1 MKHIL
6 LVMTVLLLSACGYHL
21 RGSFNLPEGL
31 KTIYI
36 QGASSPLRNALK
48 QVLRSADATLVD
60 NAKDAGLVIKVEKET
75 MQRHALSLSD
85 TGRAN
90 EYELSYRLDFLLLDS
105 QGNVLSKTQPVEI
118 TRDYFNDQEELL
130 GKDNEEQVIR
140 KEMYRQAITAMLNRS
155 RIVVGKIA
163 KLTPDK

>member
-1 MKHIL
+1 
-6 LVMTVLLLSACGYHL
+6 
-21 RGSFNLPEGL
+21 
-31 KTIYI
+31 
-36 QGASSPLRNALK
+36 
-48 QVLRSADATLVD
+48 
-60 NAKDAGLVIKVEKET
+60 
-75 MQRHALSLSD
+75 
-85 TGRAN
+85 
-90 EYELSYRLDFLLLDS
+90 
-105 QGNVLSKTQPVEI
+105 LSKTQPVEI

>member
-1 MKHIL
+1 
-6 LVMTVLLLSACGYHL
+6 LSV
-21 RGSFNLPEGL
+21 
-31 KTIYI
+31 K
-36 QGASSPLRNALK
+36 
-48 QVLRSADATLVD
+48 
-60 NAKDAGLVIKVEKET
+60 
-75 MQRHALSLSD
+75 
-85 TGRAN
+85 GRAN
-90 EYELSYRLDFLLLDS
+90 EYELSYSLGYLFLDS

-118 TRDYFNDQEELL
+118 RRDYFNDQEELL

>member
-1 MKHIL
+1 L
-6 LVMTVLLLSACGYHL
+6 QRDALCLS
-21 RGSFNLPEGL
+21 
-31 KTIYI
+31 
-36 QGASSPLRNALK
+36 
-48 QVLRSADATLVD
+48 
-60 NAKDAGLVIKVEKET
+60 VI
-75 MQRHALSLSD
+75 R
-85 TGRAN
+85 RAN
-90 EYELSYRLDFLLLDS
+90 EYELSYSLGFLFLDS